1 MRKADLVFYGEVITA
16 TPPTHGDQKVT
27 FRVVRPFKG
36 VGDTRFT
43 GAFRVTGQG
52 VYFVAGERRVVYA
65 SAQGN
70 GRWSTS
76 CARTALVFRPAD
88 QEAADLA
95 MCEGAETSPRHAGG
109 KEGAAAPRRR

>member
-1 MRKADLVFYGEVITA
+1 MNTPRA
-16 TPPTHGDQKVT
+16 TPIGA
-27 FRVVRPFKG
+27 RVCDPQCQILQNAAAHR
-36 VGDTRFT
+36 DTRFT

-95 MCEGAETSPRHAGG
+95 MCEGAETSPRHAGV